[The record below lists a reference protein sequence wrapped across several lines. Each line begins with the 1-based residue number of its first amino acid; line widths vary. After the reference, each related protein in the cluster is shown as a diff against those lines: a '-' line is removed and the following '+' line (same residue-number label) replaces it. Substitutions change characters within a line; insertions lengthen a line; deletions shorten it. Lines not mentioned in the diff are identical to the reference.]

1 MPIAAVAKEYGRLM
15 GLYYDTSLNWR
26 RLLDGPDGV
35 RWTTYRQEH
44 LSLVNGIEEIWLKY
58 PDERVAF
65 ETKLK
70 LSIKF

>member
-15 GLYYDTSLNWR
+15 GLYYDTPLNWR

-35 RWTTYRQEH
+35 HCFGEH